1 MIAAKKPTTEAEKA
15 AHAVG
20 AAAIEAS
27 GLTVDEFAWVSGC
40 GGFVTVISFE
50 FVGGRSINGPAKTV
64 TVEVV

>member
-20 AAAIEAS
+20 AAAIEAA
-27 GLTVDEFAWVSGC
+27 GLTVDEFAWVANC

-50 FVGGRSINGPAKTV
+50 FVGGRSINGPKKTV